1 MDVERWTFETQ
12 AARDAFLDCAYP
24 DRQATQV
31 PGVYRLSTGSLVVKE
46 HEVIFFQREDSQT
59 YFQRHV
65 REALQF
71 LEELGGPTTF
81 EYIALMQWLQK
92 EARSRLETAAEA
104 HNQSYFKRIA
114 YEDFQTAVQE
124 SLTYELV
131 PDDSSVIELL
141 DTGSV
146 TMQVGNR
153 TFILSLTVEEEI
165 KK

>member
-59 YFQRHV
+59 YFQRRV
-65 REALQF
+65 
-71 LEELGGPTTF
+71 
-81 EYIALMQWLQK
+81 
-92 EARSRLETAAEA
+92 
-104 HNQSYFKRIA
+104 RIA

-124 SLTYELV
+124 SLTYELA